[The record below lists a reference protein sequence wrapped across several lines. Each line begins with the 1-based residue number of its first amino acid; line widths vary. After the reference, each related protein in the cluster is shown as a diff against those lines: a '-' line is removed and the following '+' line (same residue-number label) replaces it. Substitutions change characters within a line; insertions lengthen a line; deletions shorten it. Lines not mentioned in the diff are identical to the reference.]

1 MIEKIRKPEL
11 EHGNAPAPGS
21 VEEYNANHLSA
32 SAGHPLHMPEDL
44 RARLEER
51 MGVDLGNIQLRE
63 SGQPESIGAR
73 AFARGNVIDFAPGEF
88 RPGTQEGD
96 AVIGHE
102 VSHVLQQASGQ
113 VRADSGASPV
123 NADPALEHAADEGVQ
138 GGMESVP
145 TMSYSASPVQGL
157 FGLNHF
163 RQWRKNRAA
172 KKAAAKA
179 AAAPAPIASENH
191 SLSPMDFRTTGAG
204 PLAPAGAGGANAA
217 ALASVFENAD
227 EEVDLNKP
235 LTPPAFPA
243 PQAPAEEAQSAP
255 APSEEIDLNTPL
267 TPPAFPAPKSPSEQ
281 MDLYMP
287 MKPPSF
293 AAPKSPAEL
302 EVMQTVGPMKPK
314 APDYTMADFY
324 ANMAKMHGRNVAHL
338 DWLKYMMDVHRVN
351 IMNTGLYADPRI
363 WLLNRGVEMK
373 RPQPRED
380 LLEWIEE
387 QEQE

>member
-1 MIEKIRKPEL
+1 MMEKMRKPEG
-11 EHGNAPAPGS
+11 EYGKVPASRG
-21 VEEYNANHLSA
+21 VEEY
-32 SAGHPLHMPEDL
+32 SAGHQSAGPD
-44 RARLEER
+44 
-51 MGVDLGNIQLRE
+51 
-63 SGQPESIGAR
+63 
-73 AFARGNVIDFAPGEF
+73 
-88 RPGTQEGD
+88 
-96 AVIGHE
+96 
-102 VSHVLQQASGQ
+102 
-113 VRADSGASPV
+113 
-123 NADPALEHAADEGVQ
+123 AADRV
-138 GGMESVP
+138 MESVP

-179 AAAPAPIASENH
+179 AAAPAPVASANH
-191 SLSPMDFRTTGAG
+191 TLDPMQFRTKDAG
-204 PLAPAGAGGANAA
+204 PLSPAGAGGANAA

-235 LTPPAFPA
+235 LTPPSFPA

-255 APSEEIDLNTPL
+255 APSPSEEIDLNTPL
-267 TPPAFPAPKSPSEQ
+267 TPPSMPAPKSPDDYSFG
-281 MDLYMP
+281 YMP

-302 EVMQTVGPMKPK
+302 EVMQTIGPMKPK

-324 ANMAKMHGRNVAHL
+324 ANMAKMHGRNAGHL

-351 IMNTGLYADPRI
+351 IMNTGLYADPRV
-363 WLLNRGVEMK
+363 WLLNRGIEIR

-380 LLEWIEE
+380 LMEWLEE
-387 QEQE
+387 QEQA